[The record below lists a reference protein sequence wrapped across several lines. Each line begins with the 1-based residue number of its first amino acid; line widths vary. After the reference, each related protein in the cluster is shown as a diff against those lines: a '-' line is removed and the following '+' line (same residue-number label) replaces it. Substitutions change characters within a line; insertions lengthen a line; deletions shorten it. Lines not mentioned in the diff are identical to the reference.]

1 MKSKTS
7 FFNTSLLRKD
17 LVRFAPAWV
26 LYAVFLILV
35 FAGGLLDAMS
45 YQIARNLGESV
56 QLFSFINLAYA
67 MLCAQL
73 LMGDLHNSR
82 MCNALHALPIRR
94 ESWLL
99 THFAAGMLF
108 CLIPVAAAGIIFL
121 IALGSFWMA
130 GLLWMGALTLQFLF
144 FFSTGLLAMLLT
156 GNRFAGLVVY
166 CILNFFAGIALWLFY
181 ALYIPHFHGLII
193 DPDPWLVFCPVAHFV
208 QHEWFTVLSFGTTS
222 NLRLQVLTGWGYLAI
237 CALVA
242 LGIVALSMLVYRKRN
257 LEAAGDF
264 LAFRRLN
271 PVFLVLY
278 TFSAGAAMHLFCQLF
293 IEQGLRFAFLL
304 VGLTVGFLTGLMLL
318 KRTLRVFRLRA
329 FAQYAVILAVF
340 GLTLLLTV
348 LDPAGITR
356 WTPKAEDVQ
365 SVVLNRMY
373 SSDMTE
379 FRHTDPAI
387 IQQVI
392 SVHQHGIQT
401 PNSDSNGEQDIT
413 LTIQYTMKS
422 GRKVSRQYAIDT
434 GTLAAITLEY
444 VLSQPEQLF
453 GTDYPTA
460 QALAERASTV
470 TIYNNKGDK
479 ETPISEKEDIL
490 AILEAIY
497 SDARKGDLVQEWP
510 LISDN
515 GRETYSVYVED
526 FRSPYRRTW
535 YVSVHTQA
543 KQTTA
548 LLDALTN

>member
-1 MKSKTS
+1 
-7 FFNTSLLRKD
+7 
-17 LVRFAPAWV
+17 
-26 LYAVFLILV
+26 
-35 FAGGLLDAMS
+35 
-45 YQIARNLGESV
+45 
-56 QLFSFINLAYA
+56 
-67 MLCAQL
+67 
-73 LMGDLHNSR
+73 

-108 CLIPVAAAGIIFL
+108 CIIPVAATGIIFL

-130 GLLWMGALTLQFLF
+130 GLLWMGALILQFLF

-222 NLRLQVLTGWGYLAI
+222 NLRLVVLTGWGYLAI

-318 KRTLRVFRLRA
+318 RRTLRVFRLRA
-329 FAQYAVILAVF
+329 FAQYAVILGVF

-348 LDPAGITR
+348 LDPIGITR

-401 PNSDSNGEQDIT
+401 PNSGSNGEQDIT

-453 GTDYPTA
+453 GTAYPTA

-470 TIYNNKGDK
+470 TVYNSKGDK

-497 SDARKGDLVQEWP
+497 ADARKGDLVQEWP

-548 LLDALTN
+548 LLDALTK

>member
-17 LVRFAPAWV
+17 IVRYAPAWV

-35 FAGGLLDAMS
+35 FAGAMLDS
-45 YQIARNLGESV
+45 PSVYLARNLGESV
-56 QLFSFINLAYA
+56 QLFSILNLMYA

-108 CLIPVAAAGIIFL
+108 CLIPVAATGIIFL
-121 IALGSFWMA
+121 LALGSFWMA

-166 CILNFFAGIALWLFY
+166 CIINFFAGIALWLFY

-193 DPDPWLVFCPVAHFV
+193 DPDPWLLFCPVAQFLTYD
-208 QHEWFTVLSFGTTS
+208 WFTVLSYGTSS
-222 NLRLQVLTGWGYLAI
+222 NAHLAVQGGWGYLGI
-237 CALVA
+237 CSLVA
-242 LGIVALSMLVYRKRN
+242 LVILALAILLYRKRD

-278 TFSAGAAMHLFCQLF
+278 TFSAGAALHLFCQLF
-293 IEQGLRFAFLL
+293 IGQSMRFLFLL

-318 KRTLRVFRLRA
+318 GRTLRVFRLRA
-329 FAQYAVILAVF
+329 FVQYAVILGAF
-340 GLTLLLTV
+340 GLSLLLTV
-348 LDPAGITR
+348 LDPVGITR

-365 SVVLNRMY
+365 SVVINRMY
-373 SSDMTE
+373 SSDMTAY
-379 FRHTDPAI
+379 RHTDPDI
-387 IQQVI
+387 IRQVI
-392 SVHQHGIQT
+392 SVHQYGIQNPDANT
-401 PNSDSNGEQDIT
+401 NGKQD
-413 LTIQYTMKS
+413 LTVNFQYTMRS
-422 GRKVSRQYAIDT
+422 GRKVSRQYTVDAD
-434 GTLAAITLEY
+434 TLAAITLEY
-444 VLSQPEQLF
+444 VMSQPEQLF

-460 QALAERASTV
+460 RDLLNRATLIEVYTGKQQEYRFSDRETV
-470 TIYNNKGDK
+470 
-479 ETPISEKEDIL
+479 L
-490 AILEAIY
+490 AILEALY
-497 SDARKGDLVQEWP
+497 ADARKGDLVQEYP
-510 LISDN
+510 LTTDN
-515 GRETYSVYVED
+515 GGETYSVYIED
-526 FRSPYRRTW
+526 TASALRRSW
-535 YVSVHTQA
+535 YVSVQAQA

-548 LLDALTN
+548 LLDSLTN